1 MRPPKP
7 KRWEDMSPRER
18 AFARVLIKWS
28 SRANAWVYRVSGGRL
43 GSRFLGG
50 EELLLLTTRGRKSG
64 LPRTAPLI
72 FLRDGD
78 AFVVVA
84 SKGGWPEHP
93 LWYENLVADPIVD
106 VQVGGVKEQR
116 VARTATAEE
125 RARLWPQVVALY
137 PSYADYQS
145 VTPREIPVVLLE
157 HRIGGNP

>member
-1 MRPPKP
+1 
-7 KRWEDMSPRER
+7 MSPRER

-93 LWYENLVADPIVD
+93 LWYENLVADPAVD
-106 VQVGGVKEQR
+106 VQVGDVKER
-116 VARTATAEE
+116 RIARTATADE
-125 RARLWPQVVALY
+125 RARLWPQVVELY

-157 HRIGGNP
+157 RQAT